1 MIAAEHLKGYL
12 MPTPAAGHPAN
23 DVPGQVARVRGLM
36 AGYGPTWCLCGGWG
50 VDAWLGRKTRD
61 HLDVDIVV
69 FQADLPA
76 LLDHLSGW
84 QLVAHDS
91 QVDDD
96 TSEAWDGRLLAVPA
110 HIHARLAATG
120 GHLPERLDTPAES
133 GFDLDLQVNEVSGDD
148 WLLARA
154 PEIKPPLR
162 DSIRSSGW
170 ALPTLVPEVVLF
182 FKALDARPR
191 DDLDFDAL
199 LPHLTPKQC
208 AWLREAIS
216 RGQPDHAWLNRLS

>member
-133 GFDLDLQVNEVSGDD
+133 GFDLDIQVNEVSGDD

-154 PEIKPPLR
+154 PEIKLPLR

-170 ALPTLVPEVVLF
+170 ALPRWF
-182 FKALDARPR
+182 RK
-191 DDLDFDAL
+191 
-199 LPHLTPKQC
+199 
-208 AWLREAIS
+208 S
-216 RGQPDHAWLNRLS
+216 SSSSRLSTPAYATTWTSMPCFPTSRPSNAPGSEKPSHVGNPTTPG